1 MIRLQFIGATG
12 TVTGSKY
19 RIEFQK
25 KHYLLDCGLFQGL
38 KVLRL
43 RNWRPLPVKPS
54 LLEAVIL
61 THAHI
66 DHSGYLPLLV
76 KNGFR
81 GKIYS
86 TRGTRALCQIL
97 LPDAGHLQEE
107 DAFFANK
114 HKFSRHRPA
123 LPLYT
128 VEDVQKALALFVPV
142 EYGRT
147 LELSKRFSV
156 RLVDAGHILGSAMV
170 EVRVAD
176 GVRER
181 KVLVSGDIGRYDMPL
196 HRDPDSPPE
205 CDVLLLEST
214 YGGRRHGPQKPEE
227 ELLRVARLAV
237 ASKGILVIPAFA
249 VGRTGVFIPAG
260 SILSGAMDLEG
271 FIRLLARGAYRR
283 IAMANPEHAPF
294 GVAAREALQSAGVWA
309 VERDRVLLA
318 ENAAQAVQFTF
329 SGSVDAGIIPY
340 SFALLP
346 EIRDKGRFFLF
357 PADWHHPLEQ
367 IMVLLKNAG
376 AEARSFADFLRTETA
391 RGILEE
397 SGYSAPGME

>member
-1 MIRLQFIGATG
+1 MRRGVLPLFLAALCFCPPAAGSDSPVIAVAANLSHPLTRIAERFAAQAGVRVRMSFGSSGNFTRQIRQGAP
-12 TVTGSKY
+12 Y
-19 RIEFQK
+19 E
-25 KHYLLDCGLFQGL
+25 LFL
-38 KVLRL
+38 SADRSYADV
-43 RNWRPLPVKPS
+43 
-54 LLEAVIL
+54 LEAEGM
-61 THAHI
+61 T
-66 DHSGYLPLLV
+66 SG
-76 KNGFR
+76 
-81 GKIYS
+81 
-86 TRGTRALCQIL
+86 
-97 LPDAGHLQEE
+97 
-107 DAFFANK
+107 
-114 HKFSRHRPA
+114 PA
-123 LPLYT
+123 T
-128 VEDVQKALALFVPV
+128 
-142 EYGRT
+142 
-147 LELSKRFSV
+147 
-156 RLVDAGHILGSAMV
+156 
-170 EVRVAD
+170 
-176 GVRER
+176 
-181 KVLVSGDIGRYDMPL
+181 
-196 HRDPDSPPE
+196 
-205 CDVLLLEST
+205 
-214 YGGRRHGPQKPEE
+214 
-227 ELLRVARLAV
+227 
-237 ASKGILVIPAFA
+237 AFA
-249 VGRTGVFIPAG
+249 MGRTGVFIPAG